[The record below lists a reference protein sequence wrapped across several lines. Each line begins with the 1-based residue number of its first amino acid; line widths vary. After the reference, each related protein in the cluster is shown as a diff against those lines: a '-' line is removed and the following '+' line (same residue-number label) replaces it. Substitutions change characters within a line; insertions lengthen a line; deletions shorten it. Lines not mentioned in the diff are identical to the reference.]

1 MIHQADGDNKYHS
14 FLYCVFMSSVIKKTM
29 NGLNSIGL
37 IVFSMLGETIAA
49 NPVSQQVATIHN
61 KFVLDMTLLNLLL
74 DKFLKNFNVLS
85 KCLFVIVFVFKD
97 ESVIVTSRHGF
108 KLRYCQLDWLNQSFW
123 FLRIILTQ
131 NEEKKYVSIFQFLFF
146 RGKCKRDHFDQNEV
160 SGLIK
165 KQVFWVFS

>member
-14 FLYCVFMSSVIKKTM
+14 FLYCVFISSVIQIAM

-74 DKFLKNFNVLS
+74 DKFLKNCNVLS
-85 KCLFVIVFVFKD
+85 KCIYVIIFVYKMLTPQICIFMGQLDVFKLTFSQFAID
-97 ESVIVTSRHGF
+97 F
-108 KLRYCQLDWLNQSFW
+108 PQL
-123 FLRIILTQ
+123 
-131 NEEKKYVSIFQFLFF
+131 
-146 RGKCKRDHFDQNEV
+146 
-160 SGLIK
+160 
-165 KQVFWVFS
+165 